1 MKTTY
6 RTGTLPPDLKSFT
19 RENRF
24 ENLKEALQT
33 IVSLILI
40 AAMLF
45 MFMITAAAPP
55 EPQVY
60 PKGWEEVRG

>member
-1 MKTTY
+1 MKIY

-19 RENRF
+19 RENRY
-24 ENLKEALQT
+24 EDLKEALQT
-33 IVSLILI
+33 IASLILI
-40 AAMLF
+40 AALFVF
-45 MFMITAAAPP
+45 MFAAAAPP

>member
-1 MKTTY
+1 MKIY

-19 RENRF
+19 RENRY
-24 ENLKEALQT
+24 EHLKEVLQT
-33 IVSLILI
+33 IASLILI

>member
-1 MKTTY
+1 MKIY

-19 RENRF
+19 RENRY
-24 ENLKEALQT
+24 EDLKEVLQT
-33 IVSLILI
+33 IASLILI

-45 MFMITAAAPP
+45 VFMFAAATPP